1 MRRGTNGRLTLGDL
15 IVAVTDEVSSFID
28 DPATRYRIVAL
39 IVSDLVSRGRV
50 RLGERSREFLAEED
64 GRADELSRRFG

>member
-15 IVAVTDEVSSFID
+15 IVAVSDEVSSFID
-28 DPATRYRIVAL
+28 DPATCYRIVAL

-50 RLGERSREFLAEED
+50 RLGERSRALLAEED